1 MMTIDH
7 SSPEPSYHKTLIVV
21 AGPTAIGK
29 TGVAI
34 QLARQFNTAILS
46 ADSRQFYREL
56 KIGTAAPTA
65 SEKALAP
72 HYFCG
77 HLSIRD
83 TYNISRFENDALEL
97 LEKLFSTHD
106 FVVMTG
112 GSGLYIDAVC
122 KGIDDLPGADT
133 EIRRKVDEAFREQ
146 GIAYLQNELRRLD
159 PDYFSRVDK
168 SNPNRMKRAIEVCLS
183 TGKTF
188 SSFRIQAEK
197 PRPFQI
203 VKTGLNRPRHELF
216 RSIGR
221 RTDQMIMD
229 GLVDEARS
237 LLPFRHLN
245 ALNTVGYKEIFSY
258 LDGDMTL
265 DQAVEKIKTSTRRYA
280 RRQLTWFKKD
290 KEIRWFMPENV
301 EDMIRYINHKSQR
314 T

>member
-1 MMTIDH
+1 MTIDN
-7 SSPEPSYHKTLIVV
+7 SSPAPPHQKTLIVV

-34 QLARQFNTAILS
+34 GLAQQLDTAIIS

-65 SEKALAP
+65 AEKARAP

-83 TYNISRFENDALEL
+83 SYNVSMFENEALKTL
-97 LEKLFSTHD
+97 DKLFSTRD
-106 FVVMTG
+106 FVVMAG

-122 KGIDDLPGADT
+122 KGIDDLPGADKK
-133 EIRRKVDEAFREQ
+133 IRRQVDAAYREQ
-146 GIAYLQNELRRLD
+146 GIAFLQHELRRLD
-159 PDYFSRVDK
+159 PEYFNRVDK

-188 SSFRIQAEK
+188 SSFRVQEEK
-197 PRPFQI
+197 SRPFQI
-203 VKTGLNRPRHELF
+203 VKIGLNRPRHELF
-216 RSIGR
+216 RNIGR
-221 RTDQMIMD
+221 RTDQMMVD
-229 GLVDEARS
+229 GLVDEVKS

-265 DQAVEKIKTSTRRYA
+265 DQAVEKIKTHTRRYA

-290 KEIRWFMPENV
+290 KEIRWFLPEQV
-301 EDMIRYINHKSQR
+301 GEIADYIELQR
-314 T
+314 DQ